1 MTIPAACPKCGCRT
15 MRVQVLTWAVYRDG
29 KLEGLI
35 IDGDVT
41 PMPLGDGAITC
52 DNDDCDWTSEAP

>member
-1 MTIPAACPKCGCRT
+1 MTIPAACPKCGSRT

-41 PMPLGDGAITC
+41 PLPDGVITC
-52 DNDDCDWTSEAP
+52 DADDCDWTSGAP

>member
-1 MTIPAACPKCGCRT
+1 MTIPAACPKCGSRT

-41 PMPLGDGAITC
+41 PLPDGDITC
-52 DNDDCDWTSEAP
+52 DADDCDWTSEAP